1 MNENT
6 TEINKENFDR
16 FKDSQK
22 QSLEKLFRKIG
33 ELIKFYKETK
43 EENNLLNENNK
54 DLTNKITELKIQL
67 SKSNSDLVFKDKE
80 ISDLKNLLLNANN
93 NKLSLQDKQ
102 NLKSRIQE
110 LISRIDVHLE
120 QYEDERKDF
129 EY

>member
-1 MNENT
+1 MNDNT

>member
-1 MNENT
+1 MNDNT

-22 QSLEKLFRKIG
+22 QSLEKLFKKIG
-33 ELIKFYKETK
+33 EIIKFYKETK

-93 NKLSLQDKQ
+93 SKLSLQDKQ

>member
-1 MNENT
+1 MNDNT

-22 QSLEKLFRKIG
+22 QSLEKLFKKIG

-93 NKLSLQDKQ
+93 SKLSIQDKQ

>member
-1 MNENT
+1 MNDNT

-22 QSLEKLFRKIG
+22 QSLEKLFKKIG

-43 EENNLLNENNK
+43 EENNLLNENIK

-93 NKLSLQDKQ
+93 SKLSLQDKQ

>member
-1 MNENT
+1 MNDNT
-6 TEINKENFDR
+6 SEINKENFDR

-22 QSLEKLFRKIG
+22 QSLEKLFKKIG

-43 EENNLLNENNK
+43 EENNLLTENNK